1 MIGEN
6 TISINHATMVRALR
20 DYFAAEFSEA
30 QRPDVLEVSEEQ
42 LGYSGGPKR
51 FLVKIKN
58 PEPQDQQ

>member
-30 QRPDVLEVSEEQ
+30 QRPDVLEVRED
-42 LGYSGGPKR
+42 GGVDYGQDRR
-51 FLVKIKN
+51 FIVRIKN
-58 PEPQDQQ
+58 PETQDQQ